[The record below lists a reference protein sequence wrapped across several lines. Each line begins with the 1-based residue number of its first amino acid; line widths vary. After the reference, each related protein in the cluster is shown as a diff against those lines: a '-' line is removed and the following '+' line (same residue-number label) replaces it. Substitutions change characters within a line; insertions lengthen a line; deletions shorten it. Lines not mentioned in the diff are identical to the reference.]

1 MSRSTLKAAFK
12 AAPKPAAQKDPI
24 KKRITFLMVVCLTF
38 AGVLLTRAAWVQV
51 GRDSR
56 IEKLSQRQFGTK
68 VLVTPRRGTILDRNG
83 EPLAINT
90 ETRSLAMNPMKV
102 IHKRIAANLLSKALG
117 LPASHI
123 LHRMDGHHEFAW
135 IKRHLSE
142 AEFDRLRR
150 YRIIGRDGDLIEGL
164 WIVEESERV
173 YPHNELAAHV
183 IGDTNLD
190 TEGTEG
196 VELWQDKK
204 LKGKIFSLSAMK
216 DALGRPAFIDSSA
229 EKAAEEG
236 RDGESVTL
244 TLDASLQFAV
254 EEELRNA
261 VHKADA
267 RGGSVIVMNAL
278 NGEILAMANEPAFNP
293 NDRTSPQD
301 RRRNRALTDGYE
313 PGSTMKP
320 VLLAAALN
328 NGMHLTDQIW
338 GENGHYRIQGK
349 TISEA
354 EAHEKFEWLTLKKI
368 IQVSSNVGAAKL
380 AIKLG
385 ADKYLSMLK
394 SFGFGSKTDIGFPGE
409 ISGRVPPRKA
419 WQPITLANIGFG
431 HGVLVTPIQMIRSY
445 AAFLNGGWLVQPTI
459 LKGTTPPQ
467 PKRILSEHVSLQ
479 VLEALESTTQT
490 KEGGTGGLANLN
502 GYRIG
507 GKTGTAQKVDPLTG
521 HYSRTKYVASFIGFP
536 LSVEPKIVIFTSIDE
551 PRGAYYGGTVAAPLF
566 REVLNVVA
574 NRFSLPTP
582 SGTTLANVTRSAKG
596 AVLKKPLN
604 SVADEIHTAQAAAN
618 PASESAQVPVID
630 PNQEAQAPLSQGA
643 ESSKLELLS
652 TTSDLKTVWKMPPLK
667 GLSSREVLQLLEGH
681 SFHLEM
687 KGEGLVHS
695 QSPEAGHGVR
705 EGETVIVSLS
715 EE

>member
-1 MSRSTLKAAFK
+1 MN
-12 AAPKPAAQKDPI
+12 KDPI
-24 KKRITFLMVVCLTF
+24 QSRISLLMVFCLTF
-38 AGVLLTRAAWVQV
+38 AGILVTRAAWVQV

-90 ETRSLAMNPMKV
+90 ETRSLAMNPQKV
-102 IHKRIAANLLSKALG
+102 IHKRIAAGLLARALG
-117 LPASHI
+117 LNASHI
-123 LHRMDGHHEFAW
+123 LHKMSGHREFAW

-142 AEFDRLRR
+142 AEFDRLRHT
-150 YRIIGRDGDLIEGL
+150 RIIGRDGDLIEGL

-190 TEGTEG
+190 TQGTEG
-196 VELWQDKK
+196 VELWQDKR
-204 LKGKIFSLSAMK
+204 LKGKIFSLSALK

-236 RDGESVTL
+236 RDGESITL
-244 TLDASLQFAV
+244 TLDASLQFSV

-261 VHKADA
+261 VIKADA

-278 NGEILAMANEPAFNP
+278 NGEILAMANEPSFNP
-293 NDRTSPQD
+293 NDRSAPQD

-320 VLLAAALN
+320 VLLASALT
-328 NGMHLTDQIW
+328 NGMHLSDQIW
-338 GENGHYRIQGK
+338 GENGHFKIQGK

-380 AIKLG
+380 ALKLG
-385 ADKYLSMLK
+385 ADKYLATLK
-394 SFGFGSKTDIGFPGE
+394 AFGFGNKTEIGFPGE
-409 ISGRVPPRKA
+409 ISGRVPPRKS
-419 WQPITLANIGFG
+419 WLPITTANIGFG
-431 HGVLVTPIQMIRSY
+431 HGVLVTPIQMTRAY

-459 LKGTTPPQ
+459 LKDAHAAA
-467 PKRILSEHVSLQ
+467 PKRIFNEHVSLQ

-490 KEGGTGGLANLN
+490 KEGGTGGGALLN
-502 GYRIG
+502 GYRVG

-521 HYSRTKYVASFIGFP
+521 HYSRSKYVASFIGFP
-536 LSVEPKIVIFTSIDE
+536 LSVDQKIVIFASIDE
-551 PRGAYYGGTVAAPLF
+551 PHGAYYGGAIAAPLF
-566 REVLNVVA
+566 REVLNIVA

-582 SGTTLANVTRSAKG
+582 AGTNMAGIHRMNKG
-596 AVLKKPLN
+596 KLPTSFQAAFN
-604 SVADEIHTAQAAAN
+604 DEIHTAQAQAVVPAAPS
-618 PASESAQVPVID
+618 PAPLAVVEDLD
-630 PNQEAQAPLSQGA
+630 PNQDAKAPQGA
-643 ESSKLELLS
+643 VVNAGKLELIS
-652 TTSDLKTVWKMPPLK
+652 AASELKSVWKMPALK
-667 GLSSREVLQLLEGH
+667 GLSSREVLQVLEGH
-681 SFHLEM
+681 SFHIEM

-695 QSPEAGHGVR
+695 QNPEAGRGVR
-705 EGETVIVSLS
+705 EGETVSVGLS